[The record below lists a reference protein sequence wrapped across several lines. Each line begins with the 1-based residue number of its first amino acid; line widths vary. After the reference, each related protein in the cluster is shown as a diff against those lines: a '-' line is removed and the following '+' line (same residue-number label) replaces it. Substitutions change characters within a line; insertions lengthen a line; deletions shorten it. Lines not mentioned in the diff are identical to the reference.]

1 MLLLLPLLLFLH
13 YLKIIIKKLTDME
26 NKFNEQDS
34 MRLINEMI
42 AQVNSNIQK
51 GAADSMIWAGYSVAA
66 VSILNIVLMHV
77 LANPNMSFWVWSLML
92 PFFII
97 SKVMGGKKDKRAIVK
112 THIDR
117 IIGKTWEAFAY
128 CVVILL
134 IVIFGLTYTFKIHHF
149 TMLITPTILT
159 FMGLAQYVT
168 ATASKFKPF
177 YWGVVAF
184 WAGAVLCMAVIIFL
198 RNADLQFIILAISVI
213 IGFVVPGTILNR
225 KAKENV

>member
-1 MLLLLPLLLFLH
+1 
-13 YLKIIIKKLTDME
+13 ME
-26 NKFNEQDS
+26 NKFNEKDS

-51 GAADSMIWAGYSVAA
+51 GAADSMVCAGYSVAGVA
-66 VSILNIVLMHV
+66 VLNIVLMHV
-77 LANPNMSFWVWSLML
+77 LTNPSMSFWVWALML

-97 SKVMGGKKDKRAIVK
+97 TKVMGSKKDKQAIVK

-128 CVVILL
+128 CVAIYL
-134 IVIFGLTYTFKIHHF
+134 IVTFGMTYAFRVSYF
-149 TMLITPTILT
+149 TMMITPVILT
-159 FMGLAQYVT
+159 FMGLAQYIT

-184 WAGAVLCMAVIIFL
+184 WIGAVLCVVGIVFL

>member
-1 MLLLLPLLLFLH
+1 
-13 YLKIIIKKLTDME
+13 ME

-34 MRLINEMI
+34 LRLINEMI

-51 GAADSMIWAGYSVAA
+51 GAANTMIVAGYSVAFTA
-66 VSILNIVLMHV
+66 ILNIILMHV
-77 LANPNMSFWVWSLML
+77 LPNPGMSFWVWSLML

-97 SKVMGGKKDKRAIVK
+97 EKILGSRQDKRAIVK

-128 CVVILL
+128 SVVILL
-134 IVIFGLTYTFKIHHF
+134 IVTFGMVYAFKVSYF
-149 TMLITPTILT
+149 TILITPIILT
-159 FMGLAQYVT
+159 LMGLAQYVT
-168 ATASKFKPF
+168 AIASKFKPF

-184 WAGAVLCMAVIIFL
+184 WVGALLCMALLIFHQS
-198 RNADLQFIILAISVI
+198 ADYQFIILAICTI
-213 IGFVVPGTILNR
+213 IGFVIPGHILNH